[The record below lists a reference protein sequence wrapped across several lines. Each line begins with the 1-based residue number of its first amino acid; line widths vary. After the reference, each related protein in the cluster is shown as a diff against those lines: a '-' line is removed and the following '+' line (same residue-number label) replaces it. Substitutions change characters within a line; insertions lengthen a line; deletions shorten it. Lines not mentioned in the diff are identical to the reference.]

1 MGGECGLVSEKAL
14 GSLGSGRPRTHLIRK
29 ATKWGSF
36 QTHAVVGAAVCRY
49 NRKGW
54 QEGGKVALGG
64 GEGQLGRRTEGRVRT
79 RDVLPAG
86 VKKPWFLGT
95 EASLEG
101 GSGTALG
108 VGRAGGLGEGLLMQH

>member
-1 MGGECGLVSEKAL
+1 MQIQQKGLA
-14 GSLGSGRPRTHLIRK
+14 GR
-29 ATKWGSF
+29 W
-36 QTHAVVGAAVCRY
+36 
-49 NRKGW
+49 
-54 QEGGKVALGG
+54 KVALGG
-64 GEGQLGRRTEGRVRT
+64 GEGQLGRRTEGQVRT